1 MKLQRSIMFGAAL
14 WIAAF
19 VVISIVMFVPWFK
32 ESTLRVMAI
41 WWILEIPVVLLLAK
55 WYFKADPPTVK
66 KGVLLGIVGF
76 VVSMVLDAIITVPLF
91 VKSYAAFYGSWQ
103 LWVGLVEILVLC
115 VLAGWEFD
123 KTFTKQ
129 DLTEQK

>member
-1 MKLQRSIMFGAAL
+1 
-14 WIAAF
+14 
-19 VVISIVMFVPWFK
+19 
-32 ESTLRVMAI
+32 MAT

-55 WYFKADPPTVK
+55 WYFKADPPTAK
-66 KGVLLGIVGF
+66 KGFLLGLIGL
-76 VVSMVLDAIITVPLF
+76 VVSMTLDAVITVPLF

-103 LWVGLVEILVLC
+103 LWVGLVEILILC

>member
-1 MKLQRSIMFGAAL
+1 MKYARMLGFGAML

-19 VVISIVMFVPWFK
+19 VVISIVMFTPWFK
-32 ESTLRVMAI
+32 ESQLRIMAA
-41 WWILEIPVVLLLAK
+41 WWIVEIPVVLLLSK

-66 KGVLLGIVGF
+66 KGFLLGIVGLA
-76 VVSMVLDAIITVPLF
+76 VSMALDAIITVPLF
-91 VKSYAAFYGSWQ
+91 VKSYAVFYGSWQ
-103 LWVGLVEILVLC
+103 LWVGLVEILALC

-129 DLTEQK
+129 S

>member
-1 MKLQRSIMFGAAL
+1 MKYARMLGFGAML

-19 VVISIVMFVPWFK
+19 VVISIVMFTPWFK
-32 ESTLRVMAI
+32 ESQLRIMSA
-41 WWILEIPVVLLLAK
+41 WWIVEIPVVLLLSK

-66 KGVLLGIVGF
+66 KGFLLGIVGLA
-76 VVSMVLDAIITVPLF
+76 VSMALDAIITVPLF
-91 VKSYAAFYGSWQ
+91 VKSYAVFYGSWQ
-103 LWVGLVEILVLC
+103 LWVGLVEILALC

-129 DLTEQK
+129 S